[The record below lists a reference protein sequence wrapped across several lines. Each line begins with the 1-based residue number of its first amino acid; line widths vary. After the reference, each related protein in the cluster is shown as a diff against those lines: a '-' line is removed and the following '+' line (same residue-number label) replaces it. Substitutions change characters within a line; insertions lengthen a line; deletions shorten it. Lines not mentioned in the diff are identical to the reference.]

1 MLERLVAWP
10 IVFPL
15 RGFFLIGVVEEASG
29 FGPGLRDV
37 A

>member
-15 RGFFLIGVVEEASG
+15 RGFLIGVVEEAFG
-29 FGPGLRDV
+29 VGPGLRD
-37 A
+37 AA